1 MKKWLFM
8 MGIVLVFCYPGF
20 PVYGSMK
27 GDYYQNKK
35 MNKSY
40 ALDSTGALQALD
52 TIYSINYDITY
63 FDISDSGE
71 LSFSGWSY
79 VDHVDNLGGENLRTW
94 IVAYTGNWNE
104 AWANEIG
111 RSDVKSA
118 GTGSFSEGKYYAVLA
133 KVTDKDLYNARANKS
148 SSDEQQKIVRQ
159 ATNENDKYKLVKE
172 VDGNKNLG
180 GRRGVY
186 RAGWC
191 LQNKVTGLA
200 RCLYYNVGF
209 EVTSLNTDE
218 IIKKLYPRG
227 ADKKEVK
234 FRILSS
240 VMYNYVSDPECANGD
255 QAACIKAFKNEE
267 NIDYIIDSVDLGVH
281 SSACS
286 SRTNCAAND
295 GKIVKTETKANQE
308 IVEDENGN
316 YISRKSVS
324 TINRIFKVSG
334 LGDEFRYT
342 GVGRLPSKVRLDNRG
357 MINMLNVSKALNDAD
372 DLKEWKKHR
381 NSSITKISKGDL
393 LIRNY
398 DNERYPFLSRVF
410 EIKVGDRKYTI
421 PAAWGRVAGKLSFV
435 YTDDAQTKTNSSCLY
450 DENGNEIKTCLGSG
464 CQTNTQKCPAL
475 VNKLSCSGGNENN
488 QCENTSGSISGNC
501 GKTITNTYYYRVL
514 KSQIGSGMFFP
525 GMRSSDIGVNGTFTT
540 IDDGTYYYFPVYFY
554 SNIDL
559 NSSYSFQFIHPD
571 NEAGKLF
578 QNNSI
583 EATSG
588 RFFHMAFQ
596 YTTSASWNYHG
607 NYVNDTSENNTYAVI
622 NARKTNG
629 EEIKMMAIFNSND
642 QIFEKVVVNGQQQ
655 FNLVGN
661 YGVDLFKKLAKD
673 KVMNEYQTSDDTIV
687 AFPDSNDA
695 RVVENISENNVGTLT
710 CTPTDSNWEANQ
722 SMTKSCTY
730 RIRGAYIRKND
741 GYVTYDSYD
750 GDENYLKS
758 KNFDSSVYYVP
769 LEYRGDNFKFKI
781 SINLTSLRGVNHR
794 LNATC
799 NVKQV
804 TDVLRDSKKVTYRV
818 IDEKNPFPTKSS
830 IDQYPSNWRDYAKE
844 NGLIRVTAHS
854 FDKANYK
861 TGLISNKDKSLFVN
875 LKETYK
881 DYGSMYDMTNDGN
894 SKVLRDIT
902 IRDSY
907 FKIYTSNENHCQM
920 GKFSPTCDKLL
931 G

>member
-1 MKKWLFM
+1 MKKWLFTI
-8 MGIVLVFCYPGF
+8 GIILVFCYPVF
-20 PVYGSMK
+20 PVYGSAT
-27 GDYYQNKK
+27 GDYYQNKP
-35 MNKSY
+35 MNTSY
-40 ALDSTGALQALD
+40 A
-52 TIYSINYDITY
+52 INYDITY
-63 FDISDSGE
+63 FDISDSGA

-79 VDHVDNLGGENLRTW
+79 VDHIDNWGGKNLRTW
-94 IVAYTGNWNE
+94 IVAYKGTWNNDWNE
-104 AWANEIG
+104 EIG
-111 RSDVKSA
+111 TSRVTGA
-118 GTGSFSEGKYYAVLA
+118 GTVSVSKGKYYAVLA
-133 KVTDKDLYNARANKS
+133 KATDKDLYNSRSRDS
-148 SSDEQQKIVRQ
+148 SSKAQRDRIQ
-159 ATNENDKYKLVKE
+159 AGGYEMIFGHK
-172 VDGNKNLG
+172 G
-180 GRRGVY
+180 GRKGVY
-186 RAGWC
+186 TAGWC
-191 LQNKVTGLA
+191 LQNGVTGSA

-209 EVTSLNTDE
+209 EVNSLSTDDIVSALSVSE
-218 IIKKLYPRG
+218 GTNI
-227 ADKKEVK
+227 K

-240 VMYNYVSDPECANGD
+240 TSYNYVSDKGCANGT
-255 QAACIKAFKNEE
+255 QSACINAFKTKQKTG
-267 NIDYIIDSVDLGVH
+267 YIYRSIDLGVH

-286 SRTNCAAND
+286 KRTNCDAEN
-295 GKIVKTETKANQE
+295 GKLVKVETKTNQE
-308 IVEDENGN
+308 MVQDANGN
-316 YISRKSVS
+316 YSTRSSVS
-324 TINRIFKVSG
+324 TISRTFKVSG
-334 LGDEFRYT
+334 LGKKYRYT
-342 GVGRLPSKVRLDNRG
+342 GVGRYPSKAKFNNSMSDMMKSDYTLSKNSNDG
-357 MINMLNVSKALNDAD
+357 GHWGTGKSFTITNVS
-372 DLKEWKKHR
+372 
-381 NSSITKISKGDL
+381 TGDL
-393 LIRNY
+393 ELRNY
-398 DNERYPFLSRVF
+398 NLSNRTYFSRVF
-410 EIKVGDRKYTI
+410 EVKVGNGKYVV
-421 PAAWGRVAGKLSFV
+421 PAAWGQVAGSLSFT
-435 YTDDAQTKTNSSCLY
+435 YNKDSQTKTNSSCLY

-464 CQTNTQKCPAL
+464 CQENTQKCPAL

-488 QCENTSGSISGNC
+488 QCASTTGSISGNC

-554 SNIDL
+554 SNVDL
-559 NSSYSFQFIHPD
+559 KSSYSFQFIHPN

-583 EATSG
+583 GATSG

-673 KVMNEYQTSDDTIV
+673 KVINEYQTSDDTIV

-722 SMTKSCTY
+722 SMTRSCTY

-741 GYVTYDSYD
+741 GYVTYDSYED
-750 GDENYLKS
+750 DENYLKS
-758 KNFDSSVYYVP
+758 ENFASSVYYVP
-769 LEYRGDNFKFKI
+769 LEYSGDNFKFKI

-844 NGLIRVTAHS
+844 NGLIRITAHS
-854 FDKANYK
+854 FDKVNYK

-894 SKVLRDIT
+894 SKALRDIT

-907 FKIYTSNENHCQM
+907 FKIYTSNENHCEM

>member
-1 MKKWLFM
+1 MKKWLFTI
-8 MGIVLVFCYPGF
+8 GIILVFCYPVF
-20 PVYGSMK
+20 PVYGSTKDSTK
-27 GDYYQNKK
+27 GDYYQNKPTSTI
-35 MNKSY
+35 SY
-40 ALDSTGALQALD
+40 D
-52 TIYSINYDITY
+52 INYDITY
-63 FDISDSGE
+63 FDISDSGM
-71 LSFSGWSY
+71 LSFAGWSY
-79 VDHVDNLGGENLRTW
+79 VDHIDNWGGKNLRTW
-94 IVAYTGNWNE
+94 IVAYKGTWNND
-104 AWANEIG
+104 WDKEIG
-111 RSDVKSA
+111 TSRVTGE
-118 GTGSFSEGKYYAVLA
+118 GTVSRSEGKYYAVLA
-133 KVTDKDLYNARANKS
+133 KATAKDLYNSRSERS
-148 SSDEQQKIVRQ
+148 SSTAQRERIQSDGYEMMPELKKD
-159 ATNENDKYKLVKE
+159 DKKV
-172 VDGNKNLG
+172 G
-180 GRRGVY
+180 GRKGVY
-186 RAGWC
+186 TAGWC
-191 LQNKVTGLA
+191 IQTRIGDFLSDA

-209 EVTSLNTDE
+209 EVNSLSTDDIVSTLSVSE
-218 IIKKLYPRG
+218 GTNI
-227 ADKKEVK
+227 K

-240 VMYNYVSDPECANGD
+240 TSYNYVNSSKCANGD
-255 QAACIKAFKNEE
+255 QEACVNAFKTKQKTG
-267 NIDYIIDSVDLGVH
+267 YISRSIDLGVH

-286 SRTNCAAND
+286 KGTNCDAEN
-295 GKIVKTETKANQE
+295 GKIVKVETKTNRETIQE
-308 IVEDENGN
+308 TNGN
-316 YISRKSVS
+316 YSTRSSVS
-324 TINRIFKVSG
+324 TISRTFKVSG
-334 LGDEFRYT
+334 LGKKYRVT
-342 GVGRLPSKVRLDNRG
+342 VIGRRPSKVKFNNNN
-357 MINMLNVSKALNDAD
+357 MIDMLKDDYILSKNSD
-372 DLKEWKKHR
+372 DGKRWKPGKSFTITNISTGELKLKNHGEA
-381 NSSITKISKGDL
+381 
-393 LIRNY
+393 NY
-398 DNERYPFLSRVF
+398 LYTSRVF
-410 EIKVGDRKYTI
+410 EVKVGNGKYVV
-421 PAAWGRVAGKLSFV
+421 PAAWGQVAGSLSFT
-435 YTDDAQTKTNSSCLY
+435 YNKDSQTKTNSSCLY

-488 QCENTSGSISGNC
+488 QCANTSGSISGNC

-559 NSSYSFQFIHPD
+559 NSSYSFQFIHPN
-571 NEAGKLF
+571 NEAGRLF

-673 KVMNEYQTSDDTIV
+673 KVINEYQTSGDTMV

-695 RVVENISENNVGTLT
+695 RVVEDISENNVGTLT

-854 FDKANYK
+854 FDKVNYK

-881 DYGSMYDMTNDGN
+881 NYGSMYDMTNDGN
-894 SKVLRDIT
+894 SKALRDIT